1 MLLLFLII
9 KHTKFEV
16 KWMLLIVSCIKGL
29 NGEPTLGTP
38 STLFKKNLS
47 HFCLLKNEISTNK
60 RFSCV
65 KTKTNSNFSVKN
77 FLEGRSNHF
86 MLT

>member
-1 MLLLFLII
+1 MLLS
-9 KHTKFEV
+9 
-16 KWMLLIVSCIKGL
+16 VSCIKGL

-38 STLFKKNLS
+38 SKKNLS

-60 RFSCV
+60 RVSCV
-65 KTKTNSNFSVKN
+65 KTKTNSIFFVKN
-77 FLEGRSNHF
+77 LLEGRSNHF